1 MKTRTLIPVTALA
14 LLLAACVAPMPTTPK
29 LQLPGSEKPQLPLE
43 QQTKK
48 TNPLELPASPA
59 QPRESVEIQVPALP
73 ADELRDFGQIR
84 AAEEQK
90 YTQPLPKPML
100 PADELRDFGQI
111 RVAEEQKYSQ
121 PLPRPMLPADELRDF
136 GQIRAAEEQK
146 YSQPPVGRTDPSA
159 YPFEIEQLVHR
170 ELMWSTDP
178 SAYPAEIEQTVHS
191 VPVWATDPSAY
202 PAEIEQVVNTNESF
216 ATDPS
221 AYPAEIEAVVH
232 PVSEAVMRYQAQR
245 ELYQAGYQPPNAML
259 SPNQLLNSAMY
270 RYPVLR
276 QIHRLPVLDKSGQV
290 DRYTAMKQLYEAGYQ
305 PPNALLDN
313 IR

>member
-90 YTQPLPKPML
+90 Y
-100 PADELRDFGQI
+100 
-111 RVAEEQKYSQ
+111 SQ

-146 YSQPPVGRTDPSA
+146 YTQPLSALAKPYDVVHDFGQIRAAEELKHSQPLPALPQRN
-159 YPFEIEQLVHR
+159 EQ
-170 ELMWSTDP
+170 E
-178 SAYPAEIEQTVHS
+178 
-191 VPVWATDPSAY
+191 
-202 PAEIEQVVNTNESF
+202 
-216 ATDPS
+216 
-221 AYPAEIEAVVH
+221 
-232 PVSEAVMRYQAQR
+232 RYVAMKQ
-245 ELYQAGYQPPNAML
+245 LYEAGYQPPNAML

-276 QIHRLPVLDKSGQV
+276 QIHKLPVLDKSGQV

-305 PPNALLDN
+305 PPNALLEN

>member
-1 MKTRTLIPVTALA
+1 
-14 LLLAACVAPMPTTPK
+14 
-29 LQLPGSEKPQLPLE
+29 
-43 QQTKK
+43 
-48 TNPLELPASPA
+48 
-59 QPRESVEIQVPALP
+59 
-73 ADELRDFGQIR
+73 
-84 AAEEQK
+84 
-90 YTQPLPKPML
+90 
-100 PADELRDFGQI
+100 
-111 RVAEEQKYSQ
+111 
-121 PLPRPMLPADELRDF
+121 MLPADELRDF

>member
-1 MKTRTLIPVTALA
+1 MTALA

-48 TNPLELPASPA
+48 TNPLELPAAPA
-59 QPRESVEIQVPALP
+59 PPRESVEIQVPALPADELHDFGQIRAAEEQKYSQPLPKPALP

-111 RVAEEQKYSQ
+111 R
-121 PLPRPMLPADELRDF
+121 
-136 GQIRAAEEQK
+136 AAEEQK

-159 YPFEIEQLVHR
+159 YPAEIEVVVHSVSEAVLRQQGQKELYEAGYQPPNAWLNPGRTDPSAYPDEIEQVVHS

-178 SAYPAEIEQTVHS
+178 SAYP
-191 VPVWATDPSAY
+191 
-202 PAEIEQVVNTNESF
+202 
-216 ATDPS
+216 
-221 AYPAEIEAVVH
+221 
-232 PVSEAVMRYQAQR
+232 
-245 ELYQAGYQPPNAML
+245 
-259 SPNQLLNSAMY
+259 
-270 RYPVLR
+270 
-276 QIHRLPVLDKSGQV
+276 LDI
-290 DRYTAMKQLYEAGYQ
+290 
-305 PPNALLDN
+305 P
-313 IR
+313 